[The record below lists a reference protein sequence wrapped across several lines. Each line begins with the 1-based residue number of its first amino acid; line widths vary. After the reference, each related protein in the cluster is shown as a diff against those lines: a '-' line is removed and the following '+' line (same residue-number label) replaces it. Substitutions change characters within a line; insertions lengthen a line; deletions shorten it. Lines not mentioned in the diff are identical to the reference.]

1 METTNTGILVGLL
14 TAEQKDQLVGQQFS
28 PDSYFNPVQD
38 ANENW
43 IISIEEINASDISWL
58 KDLTFIEYVVK
69 KVTVSETE
77 SLEMP
82 SE

>member
-14 TAEQKDQLVGQQFS
+14 TAAQKDQLVGQQFS

-43 IISIEEINASDISWL
+43 IISIEEINASDIAWL
-58 KDLTFIEYVVK
+58 KELTFIEYIVK
-69 KVTVSETE
+69 KVTVPGAE
-77 SLEMP
+77 P
-82 SE
+82 